1 MRYKDLMEAPGELSY
16 EDQIKPWAYK
26 YAKEAGIHPRFALGL
41 FDKESGASYNYQGV
55 GDHKWA
61 KTNHPNN
68 WQKHLSYG
76 PGHFS
81 KRALDSLKI
90 LYPDDP
96 QIKSA
101 NWKTLKDNP
110 EAAARFAVLHLGNLA
125 KNNDGDF
132 HTAYKYYRGNPK
144 VGASYTNKDGSVT
157 TYSADD
163 IADQFITSVQDHDD
177 KIVAKT
183 GEKPWDNPHGS
194 FLRKAARGLSHG
206 RTWIQKNIIGM
217 DQKEIADAKKK
228 QKIKQ
233 QKIDQVLGKQPTIK
247 DIDKEAKKIYNTAK
261 GAWEYVTSP
270 EMIDAI
276 KKTGQDVADTITN
289 PLDIKPDSS
298 YGQHTSQKG
307 SEDNTGFSDT
317 INKSLDNAAEWA
329 RGKLH
334 DVTKPRV
341 KKESMKTFKN
351 YLDEVYKQRPNSPAP
366 PAGGTIQS
374 QGPVGSKRPTVKG
387 QNADQTDI
395 DAGKEQPDQFTKT
408 ITDQNGNVVAQV
420 DGMDASDTMRGLR
433 TSSKGTGKGQA
444 IRAIKAVG

>member
-1 MRYKDLMEAPGELSY
+1 MRYKDLIEAPSKLSY

-68 WQKHLSYG
+68 WREQLSYG

-81 KRALDSLKI
+81 IRALDSLKI

-110 EAAARFAVLHLGNLA
+110 EAAARFAVLHLANLA
-125 KNNDGDF
+125 KKRDGDF

-194 FLRKAARGLSHG
+194 FLRKAARYHNK
-206 RTWIQKNIIGM
+206 TIQPWIQQNLMGM
-217 DQKEIADAKKK
+217 NQKEIADAKKK
-228 QKIKQ
+228 QKIKRQ
-233 QKIDQVLGKQPTIK
+233 AMDQAIGAPPTIN
-247 DIDKEAKKIYNTAK
+247 DIEKEAKKVWNAAK
-261 GAWEYVTSP
+261 GAYEYVTSP
-270 EMIDAI
+270 EMIDAM

-289 PLDIKPDSS
+289 PLDIKPDDS
-298 YGQHTSQKG
+298 YGQLTSQEG
-307 SEDNTGFSDT
+307 GDDSTGYMDI
-317 INKSLDNAAEWA
+317 INKSLDKGVDWA
-329 RGKLH
+329 RGKL
-334 DVTKPRV
+334 

-374 QGPVGSKRPTVKG
+374 QGSVGSKRPTVKG
-387 QNADQTDI
+387 QNADQTDM

-420 DGMDASDTMRGLR
+420 DDMDASDTMRGLR

-444 IRAIKAVG
+444 IRKIAGLS